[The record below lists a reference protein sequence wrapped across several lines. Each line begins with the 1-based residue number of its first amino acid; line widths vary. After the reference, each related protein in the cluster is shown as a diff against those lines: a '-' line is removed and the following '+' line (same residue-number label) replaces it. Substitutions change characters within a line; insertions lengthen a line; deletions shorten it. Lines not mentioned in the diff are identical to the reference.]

1 MSMWQV
7 TAGTLVGAALGYG
20 GALLS
25 PRWLVKPI
33 RTWEPYVAALVNGGL
48 AYLLVRV
55 HGQGL
60 DRYFWQQLLFMS
72 ILTTASLVDLHEMI
86 IPNEL
91 VIAGMV
97 FGLGF
102 ILIAPYESQSWLM
115 ALGGAAVG
123 FGTLL
128 LLALLVKGG
137 MGMGDVK
144 LAAVIGLFLGL
155 KWVGM
160 GLLLGFLTGGLLSAL
175 LLLFRLVSRKDHI
188 PFGPWLAIGAAIAAL
203 YGPQIW
209 AWYYPL

>member
-7 TAGTLVGAALGYG
+7 TVGTLVGVALGYG

-25 PRWLVKPI
+25 SRWLVKPI
-33 RTWEPYVAALVNGGL
+33 RSWEPYVTALVNGGL
-48 AYLLVRV
+48 AYLLV
-55 HGQGL
+55 HGHGL
-60 DRYFWQQLLFMS
+60 DRYFWQQLLFLS

-91 VIAGMV
+91 VIAGLL

-102 ILIAPYESQSWLM
+102 ILLAPHSDQSWQM
-115 ALGGAAVG
+115 ALAGAAVG
-123 FGTLL
+123 FGSLL

-175 LLLFRLVSRKDHI
+175 LLMFRLVTRKDHI